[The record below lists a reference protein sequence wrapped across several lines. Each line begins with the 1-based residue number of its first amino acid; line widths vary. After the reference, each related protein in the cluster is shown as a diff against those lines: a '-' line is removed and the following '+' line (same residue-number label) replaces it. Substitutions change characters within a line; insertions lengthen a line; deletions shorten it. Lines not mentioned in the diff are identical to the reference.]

1 MAARLADG
9 RRAGPALIR
18 WLTAAASPAGSK
30 ARLATFLF
38 HRVPE
43 RVDPMYPGEPDAR
56 RFDAIAGWIA
66 AQFRV
71 LDPLDACERLAAGT
85 LPARAAIITFDDG
98 YRDNVEVAL
107 PILERHGL
115 RGAFFIATGYLQ
127 GGAMFNDRVF
137 EALRGTE
144 HGAIDVRNIVAAA
157 EDSHG
162 LASATLLPT
171 HDAASR
177 RASAER
183 IITIIKHHS
192 PDERTQ
198 AVERLEAQ
206 CGVHGR
212 FDPMMRPEQ
221 VRELRSRGMTVGGH
235 TRTHPILASI
245 EDDTAWEEIRGG
257 RDDLRALL
265 GEEIDL
271 FAYPNGRFERD
282 FAPTHAVMAQRAGY
296 RFAFTTEAGTASRGT
311 DAWMLPRF
319 TPWDRTPTRFGL
331 RALRN
336 LAARSAA

>member
-1 MAARLADG
+1 MR
-9 RRAGPALIR
+9 
-18 WLTAAASPAGSK
+18 
-30 ARLATFLF
+30 
-38 HRVPE
+38 
-43 RVDPMYPGEPDAR
+43 PGEPDAR
-56 RFDAIAGWIA
+56 RFDAIADWIA
-66 AQFRV
+66 SQFRV

-107 PILERHGL
+107 PILERHCL
-115 RGAFFIATGYLQ
+115 RAAFFIATGYLQ

-137 EALRGTE
+137 EALRRTG
-144 HGAIDVRNIVAAA
+144 HDAIDVRGLLGMA
-157 EDSHG
+157 EDDPG
-162 LASATLLPT
+162 AASAPGQLMLPT
-171 HDAASR
+171 HDVASR

-183 IITIIKHHS
+183 IITMIKHCS
-192 PDERTQ
+192 PAERTE

-206 CGVHGR
+206 CGVRSR

-245 EDDTAWEEIRGG
+245 GDDTAWEEIRGG
-257 RDDLRALL
+257 RDDLRTLL
-265 GEEIDL
+265 GEEVDL

-282 FAPTHAVMAQRAGY
+282 FAPAHAAMAQRAGY
-296 RFAFTTEAGTASRGT
+296 RFAFTTEPGTASRDT

-319 TPWDRTPTRFGL
+319 TPWDRTPMRFGL

-336 LAARSAA
+336 LASRPAA